1 LRSAARGEGGD
12 DVLLIQPSGKPI
24 WMEPCAW
31 ASNRSDPR
39 PDNVDRYRP
48 VGEVSSFR
56 GAVQVRLS

>member
-1 LRSAARGEGGD
+1 
-12 DVLLIQPSGKPI
+12 VLLIQASGKLV

-31 ASNRSDPR
+31 ASNRSDRR

-48 VGEVSSFR
+48 VGEASSPM